1 MFTVIT
7 LLVATPVLLVLYIV
21 GSKPTQQRVEKIYD
35 SSASKILDD
44 LENRMKSE

>member
-7 LLVATPVLLVLYIV
+7 LLIATPILLILYVV

-35 SSASKILDD
+35 SYASKILDD
-44 LENRMKSE
+44 LESKMKSE

>member
-7 LLVATPVLLVLYIV
+7 LVIATPVLLVLYMV

-35 SSASKILDD
+35 SYASKILDD
-44 LENRMKSE
+44 LESKMKSE